1 MNKKPNSLIYLISAF
16 GLIVVGII
24 TVAIINAVKN
34 TNQSGGT
41 DIRARAAVTNT
52 LKLTGIV
59 SEVVDVEGMIIVS
72 NVQFADTSRS
82 GAAKDYGTWKVLTPT
97 NFVMSTAVVG
107 SPISFTIDAKSFNV
121 TSKSVSASVIT
132 VGN

>member
-1 MNKKPNSLIYLISAF
+1 MNKKPNGLIYIISAV
-16 GLIVVGII
+16 GLIVIGIV
-24 TVAIINAVKN
+24 TVSIINAVKN

-52 LKLTGIV
+52 LKLTGTV

-82 GAAKDYGTWKVLTPT
+82 GAAKDYGTWKVIAPT
-97 NFVMSTAVVG
+97 NFAMGTATVG
-107 SPISFTIDAKSFNV
+107 SPITFTIDAKSFNV
-121 TSKSVSASVIT
+121 SSKSVSASVIT
-132 VGN
+132 VGK

>member
-1 MNKKPNSLIYLISAF
+1 MNKKPNSLIYIVAAV
-16 GLIVVGII
+16 GLIIVGIV
-24 TVAIINAVKN
+24 TTAIINAVKN

-59 SEVVDVEGMIIVS
+59 SEVIDLEGMLIVS

-82 GAAKDYGTWKVLTPT
+82 GTAKDYGTWKVFVPT
-97 NFVMSTAVVG
+97 NFALITATVG
-107 SPISFTIDAKSFNV
+107 STVTFNIDAKSFNV
-121 TSKSVSASVIT
+121 TTKSVVASQIT
-132 VGN
+132 VGK